1 MSSTL
6 PSSKALPGPDKS
18 EMPTASAMR
27 KAIVAGTLTPS
38 ALLDAC
44 LKVVDQQEENVG
56 AWAFIDRDGARR
68 RAKELDKQAPKGLLH
83 GIPFGIKDNIDTYEI
98 PTDYGTTIYHRN
110 LPARDAACV
119 ASLRFAGANPL
130 GKTVSAELAH
140 ITPGKTRNPWN
151 LTHTPGGSSSGSAA
165 AVASGMVPLALGT
178 QTTGSLIRP
187 AAFCGVIGY
196 KPTFGDFNISGVLA
210 NSPSFDTLGVI
221 ARCIA
226 DVVLVRRALLDSS
239 IPDVQPAPLA
249 GARVGIGRTPFW
261 DQACAA
267 SQALLDK
274 IASRLDRVGAMLS
287 DFDGGGIFD
296 DVEKAGTTISGYE
309 FARTITHERRTAYD
323 FLSEPLR
330 EGRMAE
336 GLRVDYGSYVAALKR
351 MEDARIQFDSAM
363 LNFDFILTPSAPGS
377 APNSVKE
384 TGSPRFNMVWSWLHA
399 PAITLP
405 MTTDGGGLPLGLQM
419 AGRRYQDERLLNFA
433 ESVLHK
439 LPI

>member
-1 MSSTL
+1 
-6 PSSKALPGPDKS
+6 
-18 EMPTASAMR
+18 
-27 KAIVAGTLTPS
+27 
-38 ALLDAC
+38 
-44 LKVVDQQEENVG
+44 
-56 AWAFIDRDGARR
+56 
-68 RAKELDKQAPKGLLH
+68 
-83 GIPFGIKDNIDTYEI
+83 
-98 PTDYGTTIYHRN
+98 
-110 LPARDAACV
+110 
-119 ASLRFAGANPL
+119 
-130 GKTVSAELAH
+130 
-140 ITPGKTRNPWN
+140 
-151 LTHTPGGSSSGSAA
+151 
-165 AVASGMVPLALGT
+165 
-178 QTTGSLIRP
+178 
-187 AAFCGVIGY
+187 
-196 KPTFGDFNISGVLA
+196 
-210 NSPSFDTLGVI
+210 
-221 ARCIA
+221 
-226 DVVLVRRALLDSS
+226 
-239 IPDVQPAPLA
+239 
-249 GARVGIGRTPFW
+249 
-261 DQACAA
+261 
-267 SQALLDK
+267 
-274 IASRLDRVGAMLS
+274 MLS